1 LIDSFP
7 GRDEGTKKRI
17 TVARLYDQKYNMLL
31 SKAYQK
37 VDVHENDGTDDPVDQ
52 SGYTG
57 QFYRPGDKNLTP
69 ITEADLI

>member
-1 LIDSFP
+1 
-7 GRDEGTKKRI
+7 
-17 TVARLYDQKYNMLL
+17 MLL